1 MERKKSREDA
11 DKGRNGEQR
20 RKEQTQFRGGS

>member
-20 RKEQTQFRGGS
+20 RKEPAQYVLR